1 MSDAL
6 HSKYRPRKLAE
17 VVGQSAVVNSLSKV
31 LAKGEQQ
38 AFLFSGPSG
47 CGKTTL
53 ARIAARMLGC
63 ARKDIREV
71 DAATYTGVDDMRA
84 IKELLIY
91 EPFGETTGRAIIV
104 DECHSLS
111 KNAWQS
117 LLKSVEEPPAHVY
130 WMFCTTEI
138 GKVPQTIK
146 TRCAAYTLR
155 SVEYNSMVKLFDRV
169 CEAEGLEWEND
180 VAALIINEAGGSPR
194 QLLVN
199 MEVCREI
206 DNKKEAAVV
215 LQAAQGSKEVID
227 LCRFLMTGGSWQK
240 AMAIVGKL
248 DVSNPEGIRI
258 MVTNYFAKV
267 ALGAKSEKQAVHALN
282 ILTEFS
288 QPFNPSDKHGPL
300 LRAIGQVLLA

>member
-6 HSKYRPRKLAE
+6 PRKYRPRKLSE
-17 VVGQSAVVNSLSKV
+17 VIGQGAIIKSLTKV
-31 LAKGEQQ
+31 LEKGEQQ

-84 IKELLIY
+84 IKELLVY
-91 EPFGETTGRAIIV
+91 EPFGESSGRAIIV

-117 LLKSVEEPPAHVY
+117 LLKAVEEPPAHVY
-130 WMFCTTEI
+130 WMFCTTEL

-146 TRCAAYTLR
+146 TRCVAYSLR
-155 SVEYNSMVKLFDRV
+155 SVPEPELEKLFDRV
-169 CEAEGLEWEND
+169 SDAEGMEWEDD
-180 VAALIINEAGGSPR
+180 VKALIMLEAGGSPR

-199 MEVCREI
+199 MAACQEVSS
-206 DNKKEAAVV
+206 KKEAAEI
-215 LQAAQGSKEVID
+215 LKSAAADKDVID
-227 LCRFLMTGGSWQK
+227 LCRFLMSGGSWAK
-240 AMAIVGKL
+240 AMTIVSKL
-248 DVSNPEGIRI
+248 DVSNPESIRI
-258 MVTNYFAKV
+258 IVTNYFAKV

-282 ILTEFS
+282 VLTEFS
-288 QPFNPSDKHGPL
+288 TPFNPSDKHGPL